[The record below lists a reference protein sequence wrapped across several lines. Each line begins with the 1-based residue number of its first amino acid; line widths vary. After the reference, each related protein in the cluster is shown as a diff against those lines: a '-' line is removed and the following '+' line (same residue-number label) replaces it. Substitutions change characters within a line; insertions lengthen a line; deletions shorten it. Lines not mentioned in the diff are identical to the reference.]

1 MRCQVWKGDRAL
13 NEMPSL
19 KSDRDLNE
27 MPSLEG

>member
-19 KSDRDLNE
+19 EGNRALNE
-27 MPSLEG
+27 MSSLEG